1 MLALAEGC
9 RLVSLCGRL
18 HGAPE
23 QRTDKNGHAYAV
35 AKVRAIAGNGA
46 AVWISVIAFDDA
58 PAAALLGLSN
68 GDSVAL
74 CGELT
79 PMAWVDKM
87 GAARPSLDLIAH
99 QVLSEYHVNRRRKA
113 LEAAT

>member
-1 MLALAEGC
+1 VIDALIA
-9 RLVSLCGRL
+9 GRL

-23 QRTDKNGHAYAV
+23 QRTDKNGHPYAV

-46 AVWISVIAFDDA
+46 PVWISVIAFDDV
-58 PAAALLGLSN
+58 PAAALWAMGD

-74 CGELT
+74 SGELT
-79 PMAWVDKM
+79 PMAWVDKT
-87 GAARPSLDLIAH
+87 GTARPSLDLIAH